1 MYGKIW
7 TEEQTLKAMKI
18 QTLKLLKSLA
28 AYSQNSLKLD
38 FTKVL
43 NIVISFLRLSDEI
56 LRKFLRMFCE

>member
-1 MYGKIW
+1 MYSKIW
-7 TEEQTLKAMKI
+7 TEEETLKAMKI
-18 QTLKLLKSLA
+18 QTLTLLKSLN
-28 AYSQNSLKLD
+28 AYSQNSLKYD